1 MHPLDIVNC
10 HLRPSQVV
18 GAGVVGNGIGSLVV
32 GSLVGDG
39 VGSLVVGSF
48 VGDGVGSL
56 VVGSLVGDGVGLL
69 AVVDVDVVEVVV
81 SGACVVAAG
90 VASVSSDGGD
100 FDVVVVEVDVVVH
113 HGVCVVVGVSSDIS
127 ISN

>member
-18 GAGVVGNGIGSLVV
+18 GAGVVGNG
-32 GSLVGDG
+32 

-56 VVGSLVGDGVGLL
+56 VVGTFVGDGVGSLV
-69 AVVDVDVVEVVV
+69 VVDVDVVEVVV
-81 SGACVVAAG
+81 SGACVVAVG
-90 VASVSSDGGD
+90 VASFFSDGGD
-100 FDVVVVEVDVVVH
+100 FDAVVAEVDVVVH
-113 HGVCVVVGVSSDIS
+113 HGVCVVVGVSSDGGASVVVVRS